1 MSEAASLLQV
11 QRGFAAAVRSSAQ
24 QQSTL
29 VLLDG
34 DAARN
39 AALLA
44 VYRGNAVANA
54 GKALGLSYPVVE
66 KIVGEEFFSGL
77 CRAFW
82 TVSPSHSGDLN
93 EYGSGFA
100 DFLASFPHV
109 AELPYL
115 PDVACVEWL
124 VRRALQAAD
133 HVAVDIARL
142 AEIAPAAISS
152 LRFDLQPGLAVL
164 SSAWPVASIWQQHQ
178 TGYTDEIDINLD
190 TAECIAVHRRGWRV
204 DVLRLSE
211 GEGAFWQAALQGS
224 PLETMLE
231 AAFACDESFE
241 VQAALQTGFALE
253 FVTAFHIE

>member
-1 MSEAASLLQV
+1 MSEALLET
-11 QRGFAAAVRSSAQ
+11 QRGFAAAVRSSVQ
-24 QQSTL
+24 QQR
-29 VLLDG
+29 VLSLLAG
-34 DAARN
+34 DEARN
-39 AALLA
+39 AELLA

-54 GKALGLSYPVVE
+54 GKALALSFPVIE

-82 TVSPSHSGDLN
+82 SASPSRSGDLN

-100 DFLASFPHV
+100 EFLSNFPHV

-115 PDVACVEWL
+115 ADVARLEWL
-124 VRRALQAAD
+124 VSRALQAAD

-142 AEIAPAAISS
+142 AEIAPGAIGS
-152 LRFDLQPGLAVL
+152 LRFDLQPGFAVL

-178 TGYTDEIDINLD
+178 TDYTGEIDINLED
-190 TAECIAVHRRGWRV
+190 AECIAVHRRGWRA
-204 DVLRLSE
+204 DVASLAA
-211 GEGAFWQAALQGS
+211 GEGAFWQAALRGL

-241 VQAALQTGFALE
+241 VRAALQTGFARE
-253 FVTAFHIE
+253 FVTAFHID